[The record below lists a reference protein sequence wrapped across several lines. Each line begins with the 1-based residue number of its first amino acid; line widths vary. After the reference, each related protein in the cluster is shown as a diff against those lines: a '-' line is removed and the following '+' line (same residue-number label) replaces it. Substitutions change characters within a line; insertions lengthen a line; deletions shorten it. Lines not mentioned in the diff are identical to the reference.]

1 MTKACAI
8 ILAAGQGTRMKSKY
22 PKVLCQVLF
31 KPMINWVTDW
41 CLKAGIE
48 EICVVTGQGAQY
60 LEPVLPK
67 QCCTVSQ
74 PQQLGTGHAVMMAR
88 AFIGEHRSSPILVL
102 NGDAPFVDDA
112 ILNQALEQHIE
123 QQAQVTVITAE
134 LGNPAG
140 YGRKRQ
146 PLSVSSE

>member
-48 EICVVTGQGAQY
+48 EICVVTGQGARIWSR
-60 LEPVLPK
+60 
-67 QCCTVSQ
+67 CCQSSAA
-74 PQQLGTGHAVMMAR
+74 PYR
-88 AFIGEHRSSPILVL
+88 SRSSW
-102 NGDAPFVDDA
+102 G
-112 ILNQALEQHIE
+112 QG
-123 QQAQVTVITAE
+123 T
-134 LGNPAG
+134 
-140 YGRKRQ
+140 R
-146 PLSVSSE
+146 

>member
-1 MTKACAI
+1 MIKACAI

-22 PKVLCQVLF
+22 PKALCQVLF

-67 QCCTVSQ
+67 QCAPYHSHNNWGQ
-74 PQQLGTGHAVMMAR
+74 GT
-88 AFIGEHRSSPILVL
+88 
-102 NGDAPFVDDA
+102 
-112 ILNQALEQHIE
+112 Q
-123 QQAQVTVITAE
+123 
-134 LGNPAG
+134 
-140 YGRKRQ
+140 
-146 PLSVSSE
+146 